1 MKLYNYDY
9 SDMMN
14 NFSFSYETG
23 EKIKITSKVYPTKL
37 EIKVDEEI
45 NRPYMYYE
53 GIVQTNK
60 GAMKI
65 TFPKLDLVLD
75 CVSCQINAEDE
86 RDFLGYRTHDK
97 VNTYKMTTEFNN
109 FGEDSVLYEL
119 RFLDENDCKDIKE
132 YFDERFSQ

>member
-14 NFSFSYETG
+14 SFSFTYDTR
-23 EKIKITSKVYPTKL
+23 EKTKMTSKVYPTKL
-37 EIKVDEEI
+37 EIKVDDET

-60 GAMKI
+60 GTMKV

-75 CVSCQINAEDE
+75 CVSTQTNAEDE
-86 RDFLGYRTHDK
+86 RDFLGYRTCYR

-109 FGEDSVLYEL
+109 IGDGSVLYEL
-119 RFLDENDCKDIKE
+119 RLFNKDDYEDIKE
-132 YFDERFSQ
+132 HFDKRFNI